1 MKKNIGTIDK
11 VVRLALVAL
20 IITLYFTH
28 LITGTAAVILGSLS
42 AILALTSIISFCP
55 LYIPLGITT
64 VKKR

>member
-11 VVRLALVAL
+11 VVRLTIIAL

-28 LITGTAAVILGSLS
+28 LITGSAAVILGSLS

-55 LYIPLGITT
+55 LYLPFGITT
-64 VKKR
+64 KK